1 MALAEQRLQGAI
13 APLAASLI
21 QIQAQ
26 GNPFFTE
33 ELLDALVESGQ
44 LHLQGDR
51 WTLSSTLIERLRRAG
66 CLTRQQGTEVVNPA
80 APLTAVDLGIPST
93 IQGIILARLDR
104 LPEPVKLTVKVASV
118 IGRVFGHELLL
129 QAHPAGVEDEILAR
143 ELATLLAREFARLEA
158 PAPRPTYIFKHNIT
172 QEVVYQTLLTDQRQE
187 LHLGVATALEVAQPD
202 RFEDLATHYYNSNL
216 EQAPIRAKALH
227 YLEAAGLRA
236 KHDYANET
244 ALSYFDRALG
254 LAQQTAWL
262 KAKVEI
268 LHILGRR
275 TEEEAT
281 LVALEEES
289 AIEPFALALL
299 WAEYYEAVSDY
310 TQTEEKLNA
319 ALTLAESADDQE
331 GVARCRARLGMV
343 AWRQGN
349 YDQAEQIYL
358 NALQGITNEGRFA
371 DEEAE
376 IRYGLGL
383 VYRQQ
388 GKFED
393 AKVAFERDLAIN
405 QQLNNRQ
412 DEARARN
419 ALGIIEQTRRN
430 YAEAITHY
438 QRALLIRETI
448 GDRAGVGASQLN
460 IAQNLSAIG
469 NYSDAE
475 QMLRSALR
483 IQQALS
489 NGWWQAII
497 YNELGI
503 LHLTTGNLPEA
514 RNDLEEGLR
523 LSEKVEQQG
532 IRAYL
537 LCNLGQVLRDS
548 GEIIDAEA
556 VLQTGLNL
564 AEAQGDTHLTA
575 IYCNDLALV
584 YLRLAQYD
592 EALLYAKR
600 SLENFSSLELE
611 LSTTNSLAILAA
623 SHLALHQ
630 HQAALNFAQRAV
642 HILDRCEGIGP
653 DYPQRD
659 YWMCFQVFDTLGQ
672 ATAALHALQQ
682 SYTLLQQQAD
692 KIIDPTIR
700 RSYLRNILYH
710 KEIIQKAT
718 ERHIAPSVRHCRD
731 YS

>member
-1 MALAEQRLQGAI
+1 IVALVEERLHGTI
-13 APLAASLI
+13 APLAISLI
-21 QIQAQ
+21 QMQAQ

-33 ELLDALVESGQ
+33 ELVDALVESEQ
-44 LHLQGDR
+44 LHEENGIWNLAPA
-51 WTLSSTLIERLRRAG
+51 LIDRLRSAG
-66 CLTRQQGTEVVNPA
+66 SLVRRNGEEVINSAVS
-80 APLTAVDLGIPST
+80 LSTVDLGIPST

-104 LPEPVKLTVKVASV
+104 LPESVKLTVKVASV
-118 IGRVFGHELLL
+118 IGRLFGHDLLS
-129 QAHPAGVEDEILAR
+129 QAHPLQIASRQLQE
-143 ELATLLAREFARLEA
+143 ELDTLLLRDFAKMEA
-158 PAPRPTYIFKHNIT
+158 PSPRLTYIFKHNLT

-187 LHLGVATALEVAQPD
+187 LHLGVATALEAAQPD
-202 RFEDLATHYYNSNL
+202 RLEDLATHYYNSNL
-216 EQAPIRAKALH
+216 EQEPIRTKALH

-236 KHDYANET
+236 KRDYANET
-244 ALSYFDRALG
+244 ALSYFERALG
-254 LAQQTAWL
+254 LTQQAAWL

-281 LVALEEES
+281 LVALKEETS
-289 AIEPFALALL
+289 IEPFALALL

-310 TQTEEKLNA
+310 SQTEEKLNE
-319 ALTLAESADDQE
+319 ALRLAEIAADAE

-349 YDQAEQIYL
+349 YDRAEQIYL
-358 NALQGITNEGRFA
+358 NALQGITTEGRFA

-388 GKFED
+388 GKFEE
-393 AKVAFERDLAIN
+393 ARAAFDRDLALN

-412 DEARARN
+412 GEARARN
-419 ALGIIEQTRRN
+419 ALGIIEQTRSN
-430 YAEAITHY
+430 YAEAITHFE
-438 QRALLIRETI
+438 RALLIRETI
-448 GDRAGVGASQLN
+448 GDRAGVGASQVN

-497 YNELGI
+497 HNELGI
-503 LHLTTGNLPEA
+503 LHLTTGNLPQAREA
-514 RNDLEEGLR
+514 LEEGLR

-548 GEIIDAEA
+548 GEVQYAEA
-556 VLQTGLNL
+556 ILQEGLRL
-564 AEAQGDTHLTA
+564 AEAQGDTHLSA

-584 YLRLAQYD
+584 YLRLALYE
-592 EALLYAKR
+592 EAILYAKR
-600 SLENFSSLELE
+600 SLENFSTLELE

-623 SHLALHQ
+623 SYLALRQ
-630 HQAALNFAQRAV
+630 PQEALDFAHQAVQ
-642 HILDRCEGIGP
+642 ILDDCEGIGP

-659 YWMCFQVFDTLGQ
+659 YWMCFQVFDTLGE
-672 ATAALHALQQ
+672 ATAARHAFQR
-682 SYTLLQQQAD
+682 SYTLLQQQAARM
-692 KIIDPTIR
+692 IDPAIR
-700 RSYLRNILYH
+700 LSYLQNIPYH
-710 KEIIQKAT
+710 KEIMAKA
-718 ERHIAPSVRHCRD
+718 AQLSGAL
-731 YS
+731 